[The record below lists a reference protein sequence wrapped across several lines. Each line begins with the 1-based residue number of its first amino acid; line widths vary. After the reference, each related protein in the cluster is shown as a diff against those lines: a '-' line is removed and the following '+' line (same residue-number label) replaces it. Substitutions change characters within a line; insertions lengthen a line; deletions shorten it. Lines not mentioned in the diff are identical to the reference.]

1 MEFSIA
7 GLFIKGN
14 PTDMS
19 VVLKSFSYDQ
29 KKYPPLGNVTKLVR
43 KDIRQRA
50 RGLKKEQKEL
60 REGKIDSKPRRS
72 GLRLKKEC
80 EEGFSVRRRSRR
92 KCGCP

>member
-1 MEFSIA
+1 MLQCDVVDLIA
-7 GLFIKGN
+7 HNGAYLDERFLR
-14 PTDMS
+14 
-19 VVLKSFSYDQ
+19 LKQ
-29 KKYPPLGNVTKLVR
+29 TNVIKLVR
-43 KDIRQRA
+43 KDVRQRA